1 MINKIASAVYNNVQ
15 SGLAGIT
22 SNPTIS
28 QEQIEEDVILE
39 RLQIIKEYAMRNL
52 VPKKDLLVSINCI
65 PVDCDSLSKCP
76 CEPLN
81 SEPTSHFEIP
91 QILNDLPGNA
101 IEFIGS
107 VNRQIEFKVYTSNLY
122 KYHKYKKRPNLKPY
136 VYIDTTPNTNNMY
149 DGWIFNAPL
158 IEMISFEGII
168 KDPRQLI
175 RYSCCNNEMPENF
188 TFISTEI
195 IKRLSEKYLR
205 YYRQLY
211 IGAQPNNQ
219 VPK

>member
-1 MINKIASAVYNNVQ
+1 M
-15 SGLAGIT
+15 
-22 SNPTIS
+22 S

-158 IEMISFEGII
+158 IEMISFEGIV

-188 TFISTEI
+188 TFISAEI
-195 IKRLSEKYLR
+195 IKRLSEKIFKILSSII
-205 YYRQLY
+205 YRCTT
-211 IGAQPNNQ
+211 
-219 VPK
+219 